1 MSAEQATDRVEQ
13 FRQEM
18 DALGVRDPSQGR
30 DRLWLRI
37 GIGLMVAGLIVA
49 VAAYPLAATGNS
61 LEQGQAIVQAIAGLT
76 AAVIGAGL
84 FLRFSIGN
92 FLRFWLARLSYEQ
105 QQQADRIIGGR

>member
-1 MSAEQATDRVEQ
+1 MSADQSTDRVEQ

-18 DALGVRDPSQGR
+18 EALQVRDPSQGR
-30 DRLWLRI
+30 DRLWLRL
-37 GIGLMVAGLIVA
+37 GIALMVVGLVVA

-76 AAVIGAGL
+76 ATIVGVGL
-84 FLRFSIGN
+84 FLRHSMGN

-105 QQQADRIIGGR
+105 QQQADRIIGSR